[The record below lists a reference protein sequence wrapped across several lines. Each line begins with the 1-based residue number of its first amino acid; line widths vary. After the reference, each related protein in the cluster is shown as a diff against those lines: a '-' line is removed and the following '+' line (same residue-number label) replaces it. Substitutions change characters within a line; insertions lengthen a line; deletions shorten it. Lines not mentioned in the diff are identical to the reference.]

1 MNAVIIILGPTGV
14 GKTGASILL
23 ARRLATEIISA
34 DSMQI
39 YRGMDIGTAK
49 PHAEIREEV
58 RHHMIDIVNPTES
71 YSVGQYL
78 ETVVPIIERLHERG
92 RLPCIVGGTGLY
104 ITALSRGLFRG
115 PPADQT
121 LRDEMLSMERNERG
135 ILYSHLRD
143 MDPATAEKVNRNDAR
158 RIIRALEVCINTKS
172 RMSSMQKMF
181 TKPLPYEFIKIGL
194 KRDRSELYRII
205 EERVDGM
212 IASGLIQEVST
223 IVAMNPDRTP
233 LQAIGYKEIA
243 EYLSGSIS
251 REEAIRLVK
260 RNTKRYAKR
269 QLTWFRKDPAIHWVD
284 ISGAHD
290 SETIC
295 RAITDALL
303 ERNITGKLG
312 HLTTLM

>member
-1 MNAVIIILGPTGV
+1 MNKVIIILGPTGV

-49 PHAEIREEV
+49 PPARIREEV
-58 RHHMIDIVNPTES
+58 RHHMIDIVSPTES

-78 ETVVPIIERLHERG
+78 TTVVPIIEQLHQKG
-92 RLPCIVGGTGLY
+92 LLPIIVGGTGLY
-104 ITALSRGLFRG
+104 ITALTRGLFRG

-121 LRDEMLSMERNERG
+121 LRDEMLSMEKNEKG
-135 ILYSHLRD
+135 ILYSHLRH
-143 MDPATAEKVNRNDAR
+143 MDPATAENIKSNDTR
-158 RIIRALEVCINTKS
+158 RIVRALEVCINTKS
-172 RMSSMQKMF
+172 KMSSMQRMF
-181 TKPLPYEFIKIGL
+181 TNPLPYTFKRIGL
-194 KRDRSELYRII
+194 IRDRSELYRML
-205 EERVDGM
+205 EERVDSM

-223 IVAMNPDRTP
+223 ILDMIPDRTP

-243 EYLSGSIS
+243 QYLSENIS

-284 ISGAHD
+284 ISGVHN

-295 RAITDALL
+295 RMITDTLL
-303 ERNITGKLG
+303 EHNITGNLG
-312 HLTTLM
+312 QLTTLL